1 MKYSY
6 ADAKKQFAAAKAWS
20 DKNPARNVPVGQA
33 AIPGTAAYKGLQDLF
48 RQMDAQDQGSEKGN
62 TRSLRKK

>member
-1 MKYSY
+1 MEKYSY

-20 DKNPARNVPVGQA
+20 DKNPARNVPVGQS

-48 RQMDAQDQGSEKGN
+48 KKIDAEKKFGSAPTGKI
-62 TRSLRKK
+62 KK